1 MARGAVIPILT
12 LLAATSSVQAQR
24 ASPTEAPLASRLVG
38 PGSQDFI
45 KTREYVFMGGDRC
58 QSGERWRFASDGSLK
73 VRICA
78 GNTWSV
84 STHRWRIEDRA
95 GKPVLA
101 VAPPVSESG
110 RRVLLTDDGSRL
122 FLRRMPGT
130 KTGGVETV
138 ELRLAKPTDF

>member
-1 MARGAVIPILT
+1 M
-12 LLAATSSVQAQR
+12 
-24 ASPTEAPLASRLVG
+24 
-38 PGSQDFI
+38 
-45 KTREYVFMGGDRC
+45 
-58 QSGERWRFASDGSLK
+58 
-73 VRICA
+73 
-78 GNTWSV
+78 